1 MLLLTALLLLLIL
14 LLPSKQKSKSSEK
27 GFRYLKPFLFLGMKE
42 KEVFDILTRHVPQSA
57 VGYSFQLWLE
67 TKFHLK
73 LSKKR
78 ASKVGDFTYK
88 SNASVQRITLNH
100 DLNLYLFLITYI
112 HEVAHLRVH
121 LHYGNRIEPH
131 GTEWK
136 KVFQNLMVP
145 VLNESVFPGEVLSIL
160 SQHMENPKASSFA
173 DKHLTLILR
182 KFDAG
187 TLEFPMVSELPE
199 GSIFKLQGRF
209 FKRGKLKRTR
219 VLCSEIKSKRQYLVP
234 AEAQVTD
241 VQLSLL

>member
-1 MLLLTALLLLLIL
+1 M
-14 LLPSKQKSKSSEK
+14 Q
-27 GFRYLKPFLFLGMKE
+27 E
-42 KEVFDILTRHVPQSA
+42 KEVFNILTHHVPQHA
-57 VGYSFQLWLE
+57 VDYSFQLWAQ
-67 TKFHLK
+67 TKFQLK

-88 SNASVQRITLNH
+88 SNASIQRITLNH
-100 DLNLYLFLITYI
+100 DLNPYLFLITYI

-131 GTEWK
+131 GSEWK
-136 KVFQNLMVP
+136 KVFQNLMSP
-145 VLNESVFPGEVLSIL
+145 VLNENVFPREILSVL

-173 DKHLTLILR
+173 DKHLTLTLR
-182 KFDAG
+182 KFDAASVQ
-187 TLEFPMVSELPE
+187 FPMVSELPE

-219 VLCSEIKSKRQYLVP
+219 VLCCEIKSKRQYLVP
-234 AEAQVTD
+234 AEALVTD